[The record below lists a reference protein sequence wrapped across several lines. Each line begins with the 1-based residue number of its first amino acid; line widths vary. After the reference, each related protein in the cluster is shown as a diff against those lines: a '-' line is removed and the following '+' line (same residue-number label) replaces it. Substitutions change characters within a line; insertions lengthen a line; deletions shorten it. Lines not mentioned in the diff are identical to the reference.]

1 MIIDIKEFQEVCKT
15 VLAATDT
22 SELSTLNETLELET
36 EGDALYLST
45 TNGEY
50 YARVRFPIPGVEA
63 FHASVNA
70 NLFLKL
76 IAAVTTETVEIVLH
90 DTYLNVKANGN
101 YKIPLIFEN
110 DHMLSIPPITIQN
123 PTVDMNISGAVLDS
137 IVNFNSKQLTMGNA
151 VQPVQKLFYLDNEG
165 CITFTSGAC
174 VNNFQLPQPVRVLLN
189 ARLVNLFKLFKGD
202 MVHFTLG
209 YDALSEKI
217 IQTKVSFATGN
228 ITLTAV
234 TGCDDSLLSQVPVG
248 PIRNRAN
255 KDYEYKVVFNVK
267 ELSAA
272 LNRLLLFNTD
282 KNNTRPY
289 SVFKFSSE
297 GVTIYDTR
305 EENTEVV
312 RYQNSVTFPEE
323 YTMKVDLTHFK
334 KVIDNCTEAY
344 ATLNFG
350 SDHACCVVVRGS
362 IKNVIPQVVVRN
374 A

>member
-22 SELSTLNETLELET
+22 SELSTLTETLELQT
-36 EGDALYLST
+36 SGDALYLST

-50 YARVRFPIPGVEA
+50 YARVKFPLPGVEE
-63 FHASVNA
+63 FHAAVNA

-76 IAAVTTETVEIVLH
+76 IAAITSETVEITLH
-90 DTYLNVKANGN
+90 DTYMNVKANGN

-110 DHMLSIPPITIQN
+110 DHMMTVPAITIQN
-123 PTVDMNISGAVLDS
+123 PTVNMSVSGSVLDS

-174 VNNFQLPQPVRVLLN
+174 VNNFQLPQPIKVLLN
-189 ARLVNLFKLFKGD
+189 ARLVNLFKLFKGE
-202 MVHFTLG
+202 MVNFTLG
-209 YDALSEKI
+209 YDALSDKI
-217 IQTKVSFATGN
+217 TQTKVSFVTDN
-228 ITLTAV
+228 IMLTAV
-234 TGCDDSLLSQVPVG
+234 TGCDDSLLAQVPVG
-248 PIRNRAN
+248 PIRSRAN

-289 SVFKFSSE
+289 SAFKFTSE
-297 GVTIYDTR
+297 GVTVYDTK
-305 EENTEVV
+305 EENTEFV
-312 RYQNSVTFPEE
+312 RYQNAVTFDEE

-334 KVIDNCTEAY
+334 KVIDNCTEQY
-344 ATLNFG
+344 ATINFG
-350 SDHACCVVVRGS
+350 SDHACCVIIRGS